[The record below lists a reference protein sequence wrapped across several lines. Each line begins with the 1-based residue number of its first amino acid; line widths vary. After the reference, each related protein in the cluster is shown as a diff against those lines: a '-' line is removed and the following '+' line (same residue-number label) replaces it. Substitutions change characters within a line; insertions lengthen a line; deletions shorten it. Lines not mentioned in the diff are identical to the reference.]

1 MLNYA
6 IFLTIIKNGKKAG
19 TFSNREMLRP
29 TIHLWIMRSVFLQA

>member
-19 TFSNREMLRP
+19 TFSNRE
-29 TIHLWIMRSVFLQA
+29 IDAFLI